1 MATEPT
7 EKHGKIIQAKQPNYN
22 YHHEER
28 EGHEGLQIVQQPGYR
43 MWDVEAANNHDT
55 NNYDTIKPRY

>member
-28 EGHEGLQIVQQPGYR
+28 EELQMEQL
-43 MWDVEAANNHDT
+43 D
-55 NNYDTIKPRY
+55 